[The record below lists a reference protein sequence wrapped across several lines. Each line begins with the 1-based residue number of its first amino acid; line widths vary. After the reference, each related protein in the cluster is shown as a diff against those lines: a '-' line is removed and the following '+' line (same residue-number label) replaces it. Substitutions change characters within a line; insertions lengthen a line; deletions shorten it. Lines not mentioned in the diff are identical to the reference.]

1 MYREIQKCSSGSFS
15 WAAVAARR
23 HQVVDLGNGV
33 RLTVTVTDSDTPT
46 VQPVVGNHFT
56 TMFQFVT
63 PKALRAQ

>member
-1 MYREIQKCSSGSFS
+1 MDGRRSLPY
-15 WAAVAARR
+15 AAARR
-23 HQVVDLGNGV
+23 DDEGDAIFAVCV
-33 RLTVTVTDSDTPT
+33 RSLLSHVTDSDTPT